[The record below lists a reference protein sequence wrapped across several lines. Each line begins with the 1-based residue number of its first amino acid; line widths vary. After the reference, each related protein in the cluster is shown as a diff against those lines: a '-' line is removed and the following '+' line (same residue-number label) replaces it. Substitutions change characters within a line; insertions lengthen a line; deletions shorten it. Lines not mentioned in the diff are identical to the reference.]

1 MGYEVDFI
9 GTKSDTKSGDAIA
22 IRFGDL
28 HKSPAE
34 QKVIV
39 IDGGFSEDGETLV
52 KHIKTHYGTD
62 QVDLVISTHPDQ
74 DHING
79 LTAVLEQL
87 TVKELWIHKAWE
99 HNAGIA
105 SKFHDG
111 RITDGSVGDR
121 LKATLNKAHELCE
134 LAESKGV
141 TVKEPFAGVDIFDG
155 ALRILGPSVEYYESL
170 LPDFEGMPEKKERA
184 GLQESFLSKV
194 AKAIRKVLVN
204 WGQDHQISDDGVT
217 SAKNNSSVITQLV
230 VDGRKLIFTADAGI
244 QALDHAANHL
254 DACQLGA
261 ELKLV
266 QIPHHGSRRN
276 VGPGVLNRI
285 VGQPVEEGQKRG
297 ISAIVSAASNSEKH
311 PRKAVLNAFT
321 HRGATVSAT
330 RGGHI
335 RHSWQA
341 PSREG
346 WKPLEPEPY
355 HYELEEEV

>member
-22 IRFGDL
+22 VRFGDL
-28 HKSPAE
+28 HTTTAQ
-34 QKVIV
+34 QKVVV

-52 KHIKTHYGTD
+52 NHIKTHYGTD
-62 QVDLVISTHPDQ
+62 RVDLVISTHPDQ

-79 LTAVLEQL
+79 LKAVLEQL

-105 SKFHDG
+105 SQFRDG
-111 RITDGSVGDR
+111 RITDSSVGDR

-134 LAESKGV
+134 LAESKGIN
-141 TVKEPFAGVDIFDG
+141 VKEPFAGTHAFGG
-155 ALRILGPSVEYYESL
+155 ALRILGPSVEFYENL
-170 LPDFEGMPEKKERA
+170 LPDFEGMPDKQDRA
-184 GLQESFLSKV
+184 GPTESLLSQV
-194 AKAIRKVLVN
+194 TKALKKIFVR
-204 WGQDHQISDDGVT
+204 WGQDHQISDEGVT

-230 VDGRKLIFTADAGI
+230 VDGRKLVFTADAGI
-244 QALDHAANHL
+244 QALDQVANQL

-276 VGPGVLNRI
+276 VGPSVLNRI
-285 VGQPVEEGQKRG
+285 VGQPVGEGEKRG
-297 ISAIVSAASNSEKH
+297 ISAIVSAASKSEKH
-311 PRKAVLNAFT
+311 PRKSVLNAFT

-346 WKPLEPEPY
+346 WGPVKPEPY

>member
-79 LTAVLEQL
+79 LTTVLEQL
-87 TVKELWIHKAWE
+87 TVRELWIHKAWE

-111 RITDGSVGDR
+111 RITDDSVGDR

-141 TVKEPFAGVDIFDG
+141 TVKEPFAGMDIFDG

-170 LPDFEGMPEKKERA
+170 IPDFEGMPEKKERA
-184 GLQESFLSKV
+184 GLQDSLLWNV

-204 WGQDHQISDDGVT
+204 WGRDYQISDDGVT

-230 VDGRKLIFTADAGI
+230 VDGRKLIFTADAGV
-244 QALDHAANHL
+244 QALEHAANYL
-254 DACQLGA
+254 DACRLGA

-276 VGPGVLNRI
+276 VGPGILNRI
-285 VGQPVEEGQKRG
+285 VGQPVEEGEKRG

-330 RGGHI
+330 RGANI

-346 WKPLEPEPY
+346 WGPVKPEPY